1 MHADLLFKG
10 QTNIINDNSK
20 TVNTRES
27 YNKVYV
33 NKSAHKKVG
42 NNIKN

>member
-10 QTNIINDNSK
+10 QTNITTDNSK

-27 YNKVYV
+27 YI
-33 NKSAHKKVG
+33 
-42 NNIKN
+42 IKYM